1 MKTFMLNKKKEKE
14 KEKNIIYIYIYIYYI
29 FAFRANGIRLRIQF
43 RSFVFDQKHFKYQAI
58 EFATEFLEDFRVF
71 NLIVRC

>member
-14 KEKNIIYIYIYIYYI
+14 KEKNIYIYIYSCKK
-29 FAFRANGIRLRIQF
+29 FRANGIRLRIQF

-58 EFATEFLEDFRVF
+58 EFATAFLEDFKV
-71 NLIVRC
+71 L